1 MNTVAPTGCS
11 IRGRVWRGGESQPDF
26 DFDRISDYLTEPDT
40 LAWVDMCE
48 PDHDALCEL
57 ADELNLSHWAVE
69 DAIAPS
75 ERVKA
80 TIYPAFTFFTVYAV
94 DMAAPATDPDP
105 SEITTLLTRHR
116 ISAFVLTNVLV
127 TVRLAPPFDIEKVS
141 QRWDE
146 LGTQRFG
153 VAGLVHGLL
162 DVVVDGQ
169 FDAVQVLDDCIEGLE
184 DELFEPSPR
193 GTPGRRTFQRRSFQL
208 RKDLVHLRR
217 VVLPMREVV
226 GAIQHR
232 RPDTQHPPDLDPLFI
247 DLYDHVLRVSEW
259 TESLRDMVTTVFETN
274 LSLQDARLN
283 TVMKKLT
290 GWAAIVAVP
299 TAITGF
305 YGQNVPYPG
314 YELHWGFVV
323 STGITVVLVLVL
335 YVMFKLRD
343 WL

>member
-1 MNTVAPTGCS
+1 M
-11 IRGRVWRGGESQPDF
+11 
-26 DFDRISDYLTEPDT
+26 
-40 LAWVDMCE
+40 
-48 PDHDALCEL
+48 
-57 ADELNLSHWAVE
+57 
-69 DAIAPS
+69 
-75 ERVKA
+75 
-80 TIYPAFTFFTVYAV
+80 
-94 DMAAPATDPDP
+94 
-105 SEITTLLTRHR
+105 
-116 ISAFVLTNVLV
+116 
-127 TVRLAPPFDIEKVS
+127 TVRLPPEFDVEEVS
-141 QRWDE
+141 RRWDE
-146 LGTQRFG
+146 LDTARFG

-162 DVVVDGQ
+162 DVVVDGH
-169 FDAVQVLDDCIEGLE
+169 FDAVQVLDDCIEGLA
-184 DELFEPSPR
+184 DELFEPPERSTGSQR
-193 GTPGRRTFQRRSFQL
+193 ATFQRRSFQL

-232 RPDTQHPPDLDPLFI
+232 SPDTHHSPELDPLYI

-274 LSLQDARLN
+274 LSMQDARLN

-314 YELHWGFVV
+314 AGVQSGFVV
-323 STGITVVLVLVL
+323 SSLLIVVMVAVL
-335 YVMFKLRD
+335 YVIFSRRD

>member
-1 MNTVAPTGCS
+1 MAPTGCT
-11 IRGRVWRGGESQPDF
+11 IRGRVWRNGEPQPDF
-26 DFDRISDYLTEPDT
+26 EFDTISEYLADPE
-40 LAWVDMCE
+40 LLVWVDMYD
-48 PDHDALCEL
+48 PDHAAL
-57 ADELNLSHWAVE
+57 ADLAAELGLSVWAVE
-69 DAIAPS
+69 DAVAPS

-80 TIYPAFTFFTVYAV
+80 TIYPAYTFFTVYAV
-94 DMAAPATDPDP
+94 DMTTPDPDHEP
-105 SEITTLLTRHR
+105 GALLTRHR
-116 ISAFVLTNVLV
+116 ISAFVLERALV
-127 TVRLAPPFDIEKVS
+127 TVRLPPEFDIDEVS
-141 QRWDE
+141 RRWDE
-146 LGTQRFG
+146 LDTPRYG

-162 DVVVDGQ
+162 DVVVDGH
-169 FDAVQVLDDCIEGLE
+169 FDAVQVLDDCIESLE
-184 DELFEPSPR
+184 DELFDPPSR
-193 GTPGRRTFQRRSFQL
+193 ANDQRRAFQRRSFQF

-232 RPDTQHPPDLDPLFI
+232 RHENHHAAELDPLYI

-283 TVMKKLT
+283 NVMKKLT

-314 YELHWGFVV
+314 AGMHWGFVV
-323 STGITVVLVLVL
+323 SSALIAVIVLIL
-335 YVMFKLRD
+335 YLMFKRRD